1 MLEIDETKLEPGG
14 RVGAHFRLEQV
25 LGEGGMGVVWDAVD
39 ERTGERRALKFLR
52 PDKESDGSNE
62 ARLLRE
68 AHASATVAHP
78 NVARVFEVLELPEG
92 TPFLVMERLE
102 GETLRARLSRV
113 GALEPAEVV
122 RIVVAIAEALRAAHA
137 RGIVHRD
144 LKPDNVFVLRDG
156 AVKVIDFGIA
166 KDLRAKD
173 ETGLTA
179 TGAMLGTLHYMAPE
193 QVFGDV
199 DVDERADVWAL
210 GVVAYECVAGK
221 RPTDAAGSG
230 QVLKAI
236 MTRTFLP
243 LVEVAP
249 ACPAHVS
256 ELVSRMLSRERD
268 ARPSLDEVLD
278 VLAGRAPTAAREV
291 STVSGE
297 IVAARRPRARVS
309 LAVLASLAF
318 VGIGGAL
325 VWLRAAESP
334 NAGASA
340 ELPTSASG
348 PAVSAPGPLVS
359 TVAVAPSVAEPTA
372 SSIALQGSSLV
383 AAPSSRP
390 SSFLKSRPAASVSVG
405 ASAPPKPVP
414 SSTVEAAPTKPPPPP
429 SASALPLATSRK
441 T

>member
-52 PDKESDGSNE
+52 ADKESDGSNE

-113 GALEPAEVV
+113 GTLEPAEVV

-256 ELVSRMLSRERD
+256 ELVARMLSRERD

-278 VLAGRAPTAAREV
+278 VLEGRANAAAREV

-318 VGIGGAL
+318 VGVGGGL

-334 NAGASA
+334 NTGASA

-348 PAVSAPGPLVS
+348 PAMSVPGPLVS
-359 TVAVAPSVAEPTA
+359 TVAVAPSIAEPKA
-372 SSIALQGSSLV
+372 SSVALQGSSLV
-383 AAPSSRP
+383 VAPSSRP
-390 SSFLKSRPAASVSVG
+390 SSALKSRPAASASVG
-405 ASAPPKPVP
+405 ASAASKPVP

>member
-52 PDKESDGSNE
+52 ADKESDGSHE

-102 GETLRARLSRV
+102 GETLRARLTRV
-113 GALEPAEVV
+113 GTLEPAEVV
-122 RIVVAIAEALRAAHA
+122 RIVVSIAEALRAAHA

-236 MTRTFLP
+236 MTRTFPP

-256 ELVSRMLSRERD
+256 ELVGRMLSRERD

-297 IVAARRPRARVS
+297 LVAPRRPRSRVS
-309 LAVLASLAF
+309 LAVLASVAF
-318 VGIGGAL
+318 VGLGGGLA
-325 VWLRAAESP
+325 WLRAAESP

-340 ELPTSASG
+340 EPPPSAS
-348 PAVSAPGPLVS
+348 AVTVPGPLVS
-359 TVAVAPSVAEPTA
+359 TVAAAPSGAEPTA
-372 SSIALQGSSLV
+372 SSVVALQGSSLV
-383 AAPSSRP
+383 AAPSTRP
-390 SSFLKSRPAASVSVG
+390 SSAIKARPSVSASVG
-405 ASAPPKPVP
+405 TSATSKPAT